1 MNQSKY
7 TISPLT
13 GGARLEVFGREQLI
27 VGFPFPLRDAE
38 DGTRGSVRDLF
49 PPFVLQRRR
58 AIQNPKQV
66 GVLSFS

>member
-1 MNQSKY
+1 MSY
-7 TISPLT
+7 FCYELISPLT
-13 GGARLEVFGREQLI
+13 GGARLEVFGGEQLI

-58 AIQNPKQV
+58 AIQNP
-66 GVLSFS
+66 S